1 MSAERRQ
8 GAYGIIWVIIAVLLL
23 ATMDALLKW
32 MVARYPV
39 LQIVF
44 LRNVIALLPVA
55 VYIWRGPGWAAMRTD
70 RLPALLGR
78 SLLSLVAMALLT
90 LALGRMQ
97 LAEATA
103 VLFVAPLFV
112 TALSIP
118 LLAEHV
124 GIHRWAAVLFG
135 FAGVLIMVRPG
146 AGVLGFGAVLAL
158 GSALFYALTMIAI
171 RYLSRTESTAA
182 IVGYNQIGIAA
193 VTGVFMPI
201 QWVTPTPIDTALF
214 VALGLLGG
222 FGQLALTKACRLA
235 PVSVLAPFDYTSML
249 WAVLLGFWIWRELPD
264 AFVIV
269 GAVIVAASGIY
280 IVHHETRPDVE
291 LHRGDSPDTH
301 GVSRVRSTKEP

>member
-8 GAYGIIWVIIAVLLL
+8 VAFGIVWVIVAVLLL

-55 VYIWRGPGWAAMRTD
+55 VYILRGPGWAAMRTD

-78 SLLSLVAMALLT
+78 SLLSLIAIALLT

-112 TALSIP
+112 TALSVP
-118 LLAEHV
+118 LLAERV
-124 GIHRWAAVLFG
+124 GVHRWAAVLFG
-135 FAGVLIMVRPG
+135 FAGVLIMIRPG

-182 IVGYNQIGIAA
+182 IVGYNQIGMAV
-193 VTGVFMPI
+193 VTGAFMPV
-201 QWVTPTPIDTALF
+201 QWVTPTPVDAVLF
-214 VALGLLGG
+214 VGLGLLAG
-222 FGQLALTKACRLA
+222 FGQLALTKACSLA

-249 WAVLLGFWIWRELPD
+249 WAVLLGFWIWHELPD

-280 IVHHETRPDVE
+280 IVRHETSPGVE
-291 LHRGDSPDTH
+291 LRSGDSLDTYDE
-301 GVSRVRSTKEP
+301 SRVRSTREP

>member
-1 MSAERRQ
+1 M
-8 GAYGIIWVIIAVLLL
+8 LL

-32 MVARYPV
+32 MVERYPV

-55 VYIWRGPGWAAMRTD
+55 VHIWQGPGWRAMRTN

-78 SLLSLVAMALLT
+78 SLLSLIATALLI

-112 TALSIP
+112 TALSMP

-124 GIHRWAAVLFG
+124 GIHRWAAVLLG
-135 FAGVLIMVRPG
+135 FAGVMIMIRPG

-171 RYLSRTESTAA
+171 RYLARTESTAA
-182 IVGYNQIGIAA
+182 IVGYNQIGIAV
-193 VTGVFMPI
+193 VTGAFMPI
-201 QWVTPTPIDTALF
+201 QWVTPTLIDTALF
-214 VALGLLGG
+214 VALGLLAG

-235 PVSVLAPFDYTSML
+235 PVSVLAPFDYTTML
-249 WAVLLGFWIWRELPD
+249 WAVLLGYWIWGELPD
-264 AFVIV
+264 VFVIV
-269 GAVIVAASGIY
+269 GVVIVAASGIY
-280 IVHHETRPDVE
+280 IVRRETGPD
-291 LHRGDSPDTH
+291 LDLLRGNSLDRR
-301 GVSRVRSTKEP
+301 GGSRVRSTKEH

>member
-1 MSAERRQ
+1 MSAERQ
-8 GAYGIIWVIIAVLLL
+8 QVAYGIAWVILAVLLL

-55 VYIWRGPGWAAMRTD
+55 IYLWRGPGWAGMRTR

-78 SLLSLVAMALLT
+78 SLLSLIAMALLT
-90 LALGRMQ
+90 LALGHMQ

-103 VLFVAPLFV
+103 VLFAAPLLV
-112 TALSIP
+112 TALSMP
-118 LLAEHV
+118 LLAERV
-124 GIHRWAAVLFG
+124 GIHRWAAVLVG

-146 AGVLGFGAVLAL
+146 AGVLGIGAVFAL

-182 IVGYNQIGIAA
+182 IVSYNQIGIAA
-193 VTGVFMPI
+193 VAGVFMPF
-201 QWVTPTPIDTALF
+201 QWVTPTPIDAALF
-214 VALGLLGG
+214 LALGLLAG
-222 FGQLALTKACRLA
+222 FGQLALTEACRLA
-235 PVSVLAPFDYTSML
+235 PVSVLAPFDYVSML

-264 AFVIV
+264 AFVIIGTV
-269 GAVIVAASGIY
+269 FVAASGIY
-280 IVHHETRPDVE
+280 IVYRET
-291 LHRGDSPDTH
+291 SPRLALPREDALD
-301 GVSRVRSTKEP
+301 

>member
-1 MSAERRQ
+1 MSAERRHV
-8 GAYGIIWVIIAVLLL
+8 AFGIIWVIIAVLLL

-55 VYIWRGPGWAAMRTD
+55 VYILRGPGWTAMRTD

-78 SLLSLVAMALLT
+78 SLLSLVAIALLT

-112 TALSIP
+112 TALSVP
-118 LLAEHV
+118 LLAERV
-124 GIHRWAAVLFG
+124 GVHRWAAVLFG
-135 FAGVLIMVRPG
+135 FAGVLIMIRPG

-182 IVGYNQIGIAA
+182 IVGYNQIGMAV
-193 VTGVFMPI
+193 VTGAFMPV
-201 QWVTPTPIDTALF
+201 QWVTPTPVDAVLF
-214 VALGLLGG
+214 VGLGLLAG

-280 IVHHETRPDVE
+280 IVRHETSPGVE
-291 LHRGDSPDTH
+291 LHRGDSLDTRDE
-301 GVSRVRSTKEP
+301 SRVRSTKEP

>member
-1 MSAERRQ
+1 MLADRRQ
-8 GAYGIIWVIIAVLLL
+8 VAYGIIWVIIAVLLL

-44 LRNVIALLPVA
+44 LRNVIALIPVA
-55 VYIWRGPGWAAMRTD
+55 VYIWRGPGWVAMRTD

-78 SLLSLVAMALLT
+78 SLLSLVAIALLT

-182 IVGYNQIGIAA
+182 IVGYNQIGMAA
-193 VTGVFMPI
+193 VTGAFMPF
-201 QWVTPTPIDTALF
+201 QWVTPTPMDAALF
-214 VALGLLGG
+214 VALGLLAG

-235 PVSVLAPFDYTSML
+235 PVSVLAPLDYTSML
-249 WAVLLGFWIWRELPD
+249 WAVLLGFLIWRELPD

-269 GAVIVAASGIY
+269 GAVIVAASGIC
-280 IVHHETRPDVE
+280 IVRRETSPGVE
-291 LHRGDSPDTH
+291 LHRGDSLDTR